1 MAPRKTRTKVLKP
14 NSSGAVIAEGT
25 TVEVNYAG
33 FNARTGKRSTTR
45 SAGVPPLPSTWAS
58 VPGFQKGLVGQHQGS
73 RVLIAM
79 PGPDGYD
86 GSGGNPQIDVKIGD
100 TLIFVVDVVAVPL
113 SGPEGSKVAAK
124 TGLPA
129 VADKG
134 GTGW

>member
-1 MAPRKTRTKVLKP
+1 
-14 NSSGAVIAEGT
+14 
-25 TVEVNYAG
+25 
-33 FNARTGKRSTTR
+33 
-45 SAGVPPLPSTWAS
+45 
-58 VPGFQKGLVGQHQGS
+58 
-73 RVLIAM
+73 M

-134 GTGW
+134 GTPVVSIPKSDPATRCRCSP